1 MAEAFYMRHDTR
13 TLLLAVLGIPFA
25 LSVAWAAH
33 AVSPVPVDEEVACET
48 GGEPEVLSAET
59 EDPLPSPVS
68 TSVVP
73 EETPVTLV
81 ASQPLFVAEPV
92 QVVYEEVYEED
103 EQEWE
108 RDREDEEEYEDDDR
122 REHDDREDEH
132 EDD

>member
-1 MAEAFYMRHDTR
+1 MRNDTR
-13 TLLLAVLGIPFA
+13 TFLLAVLGIPFA

-59 EDPLPSPVS
+59 EDPLPSPVR
-68 TSVVP
+68 TSAVP
-73 EETPVTLV
+73 EEMPVVLV
-81 ASQPLFVAEPV
+81 ASQPVVVAEPV
-92 QVVYEEVYEED
+92 QVVYEEVYEEE

-108 RDREDEEEYEDDDR
+108 SEREDGDDDR
-122 REHDDREDEH
+122 REREDRDDEY